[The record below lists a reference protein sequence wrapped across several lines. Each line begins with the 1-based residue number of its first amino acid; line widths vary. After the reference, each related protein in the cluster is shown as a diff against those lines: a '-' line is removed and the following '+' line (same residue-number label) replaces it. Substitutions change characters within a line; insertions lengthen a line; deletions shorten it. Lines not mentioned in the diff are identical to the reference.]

1 MNAQQKLTVIR
12 EHVALAR
19 VAPQV
24 LLLNRTAYNE
34 FKENLAISAQIIR
47 VQSTQEIMETLDD
60 MILIPV
66 DFIESFALLAP
77 VPYKQPSIT
86 VVPPTPK

>member
-34 FKENLAISAQIIR
+34 FKENLVVSAQIIR
-47 VQSTQEIMETLDD
+47 V
-60 MILIPV
+60 
-66 DFIESFALLAP
+66 
-77 VPYKQPSIT
+77 
-86 VVPPTPK
+86 

>member
-12 EHVALAR
+12 EHLALAK

-24 LLLNRTAYNE
+24 LLLNSTTYKE
-34 FKENLAISAQIIR
+34 FKEDLATSALIDKSAAIL
-47 VQSTQEIMETLDD
+47 ETLDG

-66 DFIESFALLAP
+66 NFIESFVLLAP

>member
-12 EHVALAR
+12 QLVLKAK
-19 VAPQV
+19 VTPQV
-24 LLLNRTAYNE
+24 LLLNSTVYKE
-34 FKENLAISAQIIR
+34 FKENPAIAALIDKSSPIL
-47 VQSTQEIMETLDD
+47 ETLDD
-60 MILIPV
+60 MILVPV
-66 DFIESFALLAP
+66 DFIESFVLLAP

>member
-24 LLLNRTAYNE
+24 LLLNSTTYKE
-34 FKENLAISAQIIR
+34 FKEDLATSALIDK
-47 VQSTQEIMETLDD
+47 STATLETLDN

-66 DFIESFALLAP
+66 NFIESFVLLAP

>member
-12 EHVALAR
+12 EHLALAK

-24 LLLNRTAYNE
+24 LLLNSTTYKE
-34 FKENLAISAQIIR
+34 FKEDLAVSAQIIR
-47 VQSTQEIMETLDD
+47 VQPTQGIMETLDD
-60 MILIPV
+60 MVLVPV